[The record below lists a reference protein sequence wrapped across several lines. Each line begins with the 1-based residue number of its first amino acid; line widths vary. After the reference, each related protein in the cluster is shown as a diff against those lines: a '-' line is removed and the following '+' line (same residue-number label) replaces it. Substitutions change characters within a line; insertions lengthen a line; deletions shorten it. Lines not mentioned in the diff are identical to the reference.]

1 MPGQPQQPDLGP
13 MIDAERNE
21 VEITKSNFLV
31 PAVEKR
37 LLAERRAAVAPRFA
51 PAPKPQQ

>member
-1 MPGQPQQPDLGP
+1 

-21 VEITKSNFLV
+21 VEITKGLFLV

-51 PAPKPQQ
+51 PAPKPQQY